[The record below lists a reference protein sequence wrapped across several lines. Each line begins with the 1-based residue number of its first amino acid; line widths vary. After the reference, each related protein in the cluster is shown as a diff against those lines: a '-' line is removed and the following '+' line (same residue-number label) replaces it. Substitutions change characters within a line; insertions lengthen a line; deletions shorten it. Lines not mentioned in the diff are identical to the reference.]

1 MTAAVSPIDAK
12 AFRAALGRF
21 ATGVTLVTTQGPD
34 GRPIGLTVSS
44 FNSVSL
50 TPPLVLWSLSLG
62 SSSQPY
68 FDTAVDYA
76 INVLAAD
83 QIELARLFSTRPLA
97 ERFDGVEWTAGLGG
111 APVIAGSA
119 AVFLQRREASQAE
132 VRLGQLR
139 AFLVRA
145 DVARQDQQVCAGSG
159 FDAYVR
165 LAFQV
170 QVGQELDLHLGVR
183 SKPPA

>member
-1 MTAAVSPIDAK
+1 MTAAVSPPDAK

-83 QIELARLFSTRPLA
+83 QIDLARLFSTRPLA

-111 APVIAGSA
+111 APVIVGSA
-119 AVFLQRREASQAE
+119 AVFECRAHARHLAGDHTIHVGEVLRCEHRE
-132 VRLGQLR
+132 VPP
-139 AFLVRA
+139 LVFH
-145 DVARQDQQVCAGSG
+145 AGG
-159 FDAYVR
+159 FD
-165 LAFQV
+165 LTP
-170 QVGQELDLHLGVR
+170 
-183 SKPPA
+183 K

>member
-97 ERFDGVEWTAGLGG
+97 ERFDGVAWTAGLGG

-119 AVFLQRREASQAE
+119 AVFECRANARHLAGDHTIHVGEVLRCEHRE
-132 VRLGQLR
+132 VPP
-139 AFLVRA
+139 LVFH
-145 DVARQDQQVCAGSG
+145 AGG
-159 FDAYVR
+159 FD
-165 LAFQV
+165 LTP
-170 QVGQELDLHLGVR
+170 
-183 SKPPA
+183 K